1 MTKKKVEKEE
11 TVPVLLYFPDSLQ
24 LAFKSEC
31 AKYRGLNMSAQATEL
46 VRDWLRKR
54 GVEA

>member
-1 MTKKKVEKEE
+1 MAKKKVEKEE